1 MPWVALGAAKNPFAG
16 GGFSEQEQTL
26 NQLLN
31 EMDGFDANNGVII
44 LAATNRPEVLDP
56 ALQRPGRF
64 DRQVLVDRPDRQ
76 GRESILKVHTPGV
89 KLSEDVD
96 LSRLA
101 ARTPGFA
108 GADLEN
114 LVNEAALLAARRDG
128 ERSQNVRL

>member
-1 MPWVALGAAKNPFAG
+1 MFIDELDALGRSRGGKNPFAG

-64 DRQVLVDRPDRQ
+64 DSAVLETDPT
-76 GRESILKVHTPGV
+76 GRVGNPSSKSTPPA
-89 KLSEDVD
+89 S
-96 LSRLA
+96 SSQRMWICLA
-101 ARTPGFA
+101 WAPVPPVLP
-108 GADLEN
+108 GADF
-114 LVNEAALLAARRDG
+114 
-128 ERSQNVRL
+128 